1 MKTYRAHK
9 DVSVLNDYLEVPGLG
24 FLPVNAFVLHSAQP
38 VVVDTGLGL
47 ADRDF
52 VSDLADVIDPSDVRW
67 IWLTHPDRDHT
78 GGLFALLDAAPNARV
93 VTTFVGAGIMSTER
107 PLPMPRVYLLNPG
120 QSLDVGDRSLTGFR
134 PPLYD
139 NPATVGLF
147 DHRSGVCFSSDCF
160 GAPMSSADLAAADNA
175 AAAPPDELRAAQLLW
190 ASVDSPWIH
199 GRCDDAH
206 LPAAGYAL
214 TTSARRRSEL
224 SRWSGRTGESGSG
237 RGETAAL
244 PTSPRTKRRGLGVAE
259 RGQVVAPA
267 PAADLDAG
275 VAPDLPWRFTDPA
288 RVVDRGRAP

>member
-1 MKTYRAHK
+1 MKTYRAHE

-67 IWLTHPDRDHT
+67 IWLTHPDRDHI

-93 VTTFVGAGIMSTER
+93 VTTFVGAGIMSTEC

-175 AAAPPDELRAAQLLW
+175 ATAPPDELRAAQLLW

-199 GRCDDAH
+199 TVDAAKFAASVMPLREFDPSWIFSTH
-206 LPAAGYAL
+206 LPP
-214 TTSARRRSEL
+214 SN
-224 SRWSGRTGESGSG
+224 GS
-237 RGETAAL
+237 TAAL
-244 PTSPRTKRRGLGVAE
+244 LANV
-259 RGQVVAPA
+259 
-267 PAADLDAG
+267 LDAPDTNPFVG
-275 VAPDLPWRFTDPA
+275 PDQVALAAMLREFEPA
-288 RVVDRGRAP
+288 